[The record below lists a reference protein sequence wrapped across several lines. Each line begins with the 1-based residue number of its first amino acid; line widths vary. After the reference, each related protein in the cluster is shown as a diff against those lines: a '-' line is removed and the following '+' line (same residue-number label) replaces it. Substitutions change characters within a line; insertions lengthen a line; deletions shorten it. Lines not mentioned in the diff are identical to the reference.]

1 MIDEEHAE
9 TQGEDLVTDHRPY
22 GALMI
27 PSTLI
32 DDGPPPEFPSDIPFY
47 PYHYSDNI
55 GEKHH
60 RSTRKDRE
68 EMNHDLE
75 PNEFELFSAKKL
87 KSMLKENLSKSH
99 SVQLI
104 KAKLRKEFIK
114 EITNQSN
121 KQPKGSD
128 KTEVTSSRPLL
139 SLEQRL
145 ILSLLYAHLQH
156 HHYYHT
162 ISVFLAESGLEDK
175 TRSVVSE
182 YDVSQLFLHHV
193 ALPADLAVTLKE
205 HFPHA
210 TLALRSSSKPRSKRE
225 DDEGQGGEDENN
237 SLLDIFLH
245 YFLHPSVHRDHRKEI
260 AIQTDE
266 HSAEGIREMLIKQMQ
281 ELNNSAEQKKIEVS
295 SLTSQTME
303 EKYLHYQKECQL
315 MYQREYE
322 QSVKFYQE
330 NDRLKI
336 QMQETERAN
345 KTIELYRSQFEA
357 EYQQRFQHYLERE
370 QAFQKQIKQQ
380 EEKSQQIAH
389 EQRQALLQQLQT
401 LQQQETSL
409 KRKYELERE
418 GLVTLEHHLKQLEGK
433 LMSKEKEL
441 ELKDRQ
447 YSASGLELREQIR
460 REVQKELHFEYTSLQ
475 EERVKF
481 IQERKVLH
489 EDQLRWQE
497 KMQDYEMM
505 SDQLKQAKQALAS
518 AEERLVLVEHE
529 KHLLVTKEQLEEKA
543 MSELLTSVSPDL
555 IALSGLHRVLEL
567 VKQNKEL
574 QATLDSY
581 SDAKQLKELYDTS
594 QHVRDL
600 LYDLDMTSLTLF
612 LSNRS

>member
-1 MIDEEHAE
+1 
-9 TQGEDLVTDHRPY
+9 
-22 GALMI
+22 
-27 PSTLI
+27 
-32 DDGPPPEFPSDIPFY
+32 
-47 PYHYSDNI
+47 
-55 GEKHH
+55 
-60 RSTRKDRE
+60 
-68 EMNHDLE
+68 
-75 PNEFELFSAKKL
+75 
-87 KSMLKENLSKSH
+87 
-99 SVQLI
+99 
-104 KAKLRKEFIK
+104 
-114 EITNQSN
+114 
-121 KQPKGSD
+121 
-128 KTEVTSSRPLL
+128 
-139 SLEQRL
+139 
-145 ILSLLYAHLQH
+145 
-156 HHYYHT
+156 
-162 ISVFLAESGLEDK
+162 
-175 TRSVVSE
+175 
-182 YDVSQLFLHHV
+182 
-193 ALPADLAVTLKE
+193 
-205 HFPHA
+205 
-210 TLALRSSSKPRSKRE
+210 
-225 DDEGQGGEDENN
+225 
-237 SLLDIFLH
+237 
-245 YFLHPSVHRDHRKEI
+245 
-260 AIQTDE
+260 
-266 HSAEGIREMLIKQMQ
+266 
-281 ELNNSAEQKKIEVS
+281 
-295 SLTSQTME
+295 
-303 EKYLHYQKECQL
+303 

-481 IQERKVLH
+481 IQERKILH